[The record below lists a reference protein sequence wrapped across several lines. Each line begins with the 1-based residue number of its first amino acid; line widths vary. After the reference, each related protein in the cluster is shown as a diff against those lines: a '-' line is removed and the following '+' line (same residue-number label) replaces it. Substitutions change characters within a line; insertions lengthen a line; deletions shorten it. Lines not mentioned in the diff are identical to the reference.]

1 MDFSKALQIMLQT
14 IENMANG
21 FIADLPVFVLAVIT
35 FTLFYFVAKRTRT
48 IVIGLTNRRRKAK
61 NLGLILG
68 KLAQS
73 AVIAAGLLVTLT
85 ILFPS
90 FRPGDLIQLL
100 GIGSVAIG
108 FAFHDLFQNF
118 LAGLLLLLT
127 APFHIGDQIIV
138 QEYEGTVEDIA
149 MRATTIKTYD
159 GRRIVIPNTDL
170 FTNSVTVNTAFEKRR
185 LEYEIS
191 IGYEDDIDKAKHIII
206 EALPTIEGIL
216 REPPPE
222 ALVTA
227 LTDSGVVIRVY
238 WWTKQH
244 SNAHVLH
251 QQDRVLSMLKERLIA
266 EGITLYPTQQILV
279 QSSSNGHNETL
290 SKGRDVSISETS

>member
-1 MDFSKALQIMLQT
+1 MDFSKALQT

-21 FIADLPVFVLAVIT
+21 LIADLPVLAVALIT
-35 FTLFYFVAKRTRT
+35 FAVFYFAAKRTRT
-48 IVIGLTNRRRKAK
+48 IVISLTNKRRKAK

-68 KLAQS
+68 QLAQS
-73 AVIAAGLLVTLT
+73 AVIGFGLLVTVS
-85 ILFPS
+85 IIFPS
-90 FRPGDLIQLL
+90 FRPSDLIQLL

-127 APFHIGDQIIV
+127 APFHVGDQIIV

-185 LEYEIS
+185 LEYQINIS
-191 IGYEDDIDKAKHIII
+191 YEDDIDQAKHIIL
-206 EALPTIEGIL
+206 EALPAIEGVH

-222 ALVTA
+222 VLVTA
-227 LTDSGVVIRVY
+227 LTDSGVALRVY
-238 WWTKQH
+238 WWTREH
-244 SNAHVLH
+244 SNAHILH
-251 QQDRVLSMLKERLIA
+251 QQDRVLCMLKDRLITG
-266 EGITLYPTQQILV
+266 GITLYPTQQILV
-279 QSSSNGHNETL
+279 QTPSNGHNENH
-290 SKGRDVSISETS
+290 SDGIDVSIGGTP